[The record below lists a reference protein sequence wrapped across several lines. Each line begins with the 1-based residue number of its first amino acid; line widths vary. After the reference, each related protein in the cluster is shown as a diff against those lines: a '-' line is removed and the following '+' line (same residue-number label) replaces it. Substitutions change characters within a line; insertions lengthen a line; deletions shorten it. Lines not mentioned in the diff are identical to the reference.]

1 MLCELCHKNEAAAT
15 LHRKDEDGDDE
26 ELYVCKDCL
35 ARHRGATRTGTDGG
49 TDNGADRGTAK
60 GAAKSGPKIVTPD
73 GEEPPAFIRNFL
85 DAAVGLIE
93 GVAKSET
100 PKERKCPV
108 CGRTWNQIKETRA
121 VGCADCWAQFG
132 KEIRHE
138 FLGGSYGPRHI
149 GKIPEKTPDGKPS
162 RAFLEKELRDA
173 VTRQNYRKAAK
184 IRKLLDELNGE
195 TK

>member
-15 LHRKDEDGDDE
+15 LLRKGNNGEDE
-26 ELYVCKDCL
+26 ELYVCKSCFV
-35 ARHRGATRTGTDGG
+35 RFSG
-49 TDNGADRGTAK
+49 GADGDKGVGT
-60 GAAKSGPKIVTPD
+60 GREVTETGPKILTSD

-93 GVAKSET
+93 GVAKSEP

-108 CGRTWNQIKETRA
+108 CGRTWEQIKEMHT
-121 VGCADCWAQFG
+121 VGCADCWSQFG
-132 KEIRHE
+132 KNIRSE
-138 FLGGSYGPRHI
+138 FLAGSYGPKHI

-173 VTRQNYRKAAK
+173 VTHQNYRKAAK
-184 IRKLLDELNGE
+184 IQKQLDEMDGSA
-195 TK
+195 K

>member
-1 MLCELCHKNEAAAT
+1 MTNTE
-15 LHRKDEDGDDE
+15 RQDEFASCNVYARDE
-26 ELYVCKDCL
+26 
-35 ARHRGATRTGTDGG
+35 
-49 TDNGADRGTAK
+49 
-60 GAAKSGPKIVTPD
+60 
-73 GEEPPAFIRNFL
+73 
-85 DAAVGLIE
+85 
-93 GVAKSET
+93 
-100 PKERKCPV
+100 
-108 CGRTWNQIKETRA
+108 
-121 VGCADCWAQFG
+121 CADCWAQFG